1 MPSNT
6 SLPKA
11 ILARRQEEL
20 AKMGKTGRI
29 PLADVF
35 RMVYENISENPLVK
49 EFAPEELKGLK
60 TSIDE
65 VQNRIDK
72 ISKKVQER
80 SGTGPKEP
88 GGKGPKAN
96 ETGQT
101 VGQGPPTTQARTK
114 KSA

>member
-1 MPSNT
+1 MPSTT

-11 ILARRQEEL
+11 LLAKRQEEL

-35 RMVYENISENPLVK
+35 RMVYENISENPMVK
-49 EFAPEELKGLK
+49 EFAPEELKGLR

-65 VQNRIDK
+65 VQNRIAT

-80 SGTGPKEP
+80 SGKGPKEP
-88 GGKGPKAN
+88 GGKGSKAD
-96 ETGQT
+96 QT
-101 VGQGPPTTQARTK
+101 EQAAGKGPPTTQRQPRK
-114 KSA
+114 